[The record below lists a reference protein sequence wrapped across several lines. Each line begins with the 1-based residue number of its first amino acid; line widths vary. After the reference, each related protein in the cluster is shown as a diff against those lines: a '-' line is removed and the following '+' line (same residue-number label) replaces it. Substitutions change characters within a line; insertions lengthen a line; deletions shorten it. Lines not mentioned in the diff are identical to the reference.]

1 MDTDIRAK
9 NQMSTSK
16 TTVLI
21 LGADSPIGL
30 TIVRDLG
37 RNGYTVVALGRNKR
51 AIGLYSKY
59 CHHGFIRE
67 KSDADL
73 LTQMEA
79 LSRQYDASFLLTV
92 SESDIQ
98 WCNNYRSK
106 ISDFITPLMPT
117 EALLSLVINKEKT
130 QEYAESVG
138 IRVPKTLQLVDFSE
152 LASYQDK
159 LQFPLVLKWSNPHQV
174 IKQLNEQRIV
184 LEKFEYANNWQE
196 LTKILEK
203 YKVISH
209 FPLIQEYCAGK
220 GFGQFFLVNQGEI
233 ELVSQHQ
240 RVHEW
245 PPEGGSSTL
254 CQALPLDKHQACMER
269 SKVLLQKLNWQ
280 GVAMVEYRYDELTDQ
295 YSFMEIN
302 GRFWGSLPLAYYSG
316 VSFAAG
322 LVRTLGEKKC
332 LEATPYELKQC
343 RYMIPEV
350 HRLVRIL
357 FQPNKIVDPNFKVS
371 KIKEIVRF
379 FTLFFQPNCR
389 YYLFSLSDPKPF
401 IMDTYFAIKKLFGAS

>member
-1 MDTDIRAK
+1 
-9 NQMSTSK
+9 MSTIK

-37 RNGYTVVALGRNKR
+37 RNGYNVIALGRNKR
-51 AIGLYSKY
+51 AIGLYSKF

-67 KSDADL
+67 KSDDDL
-73 LTQMEA
+73 LAQMKT
-79 LSRQYDASFLLTV
+79 LSRKYDSSFLLTV

-98 WCNNYRSK
+98 WCNKHHST
-106 ISDFITPLMPT
+106 ISEFIMPLIPT
-117 EALLSLVINKEKT
+117 ESLLSLVINKEKT
-130 QEYAESVG
+130 QVYAESVG
-138 IRVPKTLQLVDFSE
+138 IRVPKTLQLQKMSE
-152 LASYQDK
+152 LASHQGS

-174 IKQLNEQRIV
+174 IQQLNEHSIS

-196 LTKILEK
+196 LTKILDK
-203 YKVISH
+203 YKKISH

-220 GFGQFFLVNQGEI
+220 GFGQFFLVNQGKI

-254 CQALPLDKHQACMER
+254 CQALPLDQHQACMER
-269 SKVLLQKLNWQ
+269 SKALLQKLNWQ
-280 GVAMVEYRYDELTDQ
+280 GVAMVEYRYDEFTNQ
-295 YSFMEIN
+295 YNFMEIN

-316 VSFAAG
+316 VSFATG
-322 LVRTLGEKKC
+322 LVRTMGENKPYE
-332 LEATPYELKQC
+332 LQPYELKQC

-357 FQPNKIVDPNFKVS
+357 FQSNKIVDPNFKVS
-371 KIKEIVRF
+371 KIKEVARF

-389 YYLFSLSDPKPF
+389 YYIFSFSDPKPF
-401 IMDTYFAIKKLFGAS
+401 FMDTYFAIKKLFGAN